1 MILFIGSLRTGVVSM
16 APNLMP
22 IVIVMGAMGWSGA
35 PLDIFTVLIGGIALG
50 LVVDDTIHILHGFR
64 THFLATGSVE
74 EATAETMR
82 TTGRALLFTTV
93 VLTSA
98 FSIYG
103 FAAAA
108 TVAHFGLLSALAVLL
123 AFVFDIFLSPALLAL
138 VYRRQERAAG
148 E

>member
-1 MILFIGSLRTGVVSM
+1 
-16 APNLMP
+16 
-22 IVIVMGAMGWSGA
+22 
-35 PLDIFTVLIGGIALG
+35 
-50 LVVDDTIHILHGFR
+50 
-64 THFLATGSVE
+64 
-74 EATAETMR
+74 MR